1 MPWDKR
7 GEKRYFYTA
16 ERVNGRP
23 VRRYVGAGPAA
34 ELAAAADDLLRVER
48 AAAARE
54 RRDEQARHEEAE
66 SPLRELCEMTDLLT
80 RAALLGAGFQQHD
93 RGQWRRRRGHEDPD

>member
-7 GEKRYFYTA
+7 GDKRYFYTA

-23 VRRYVGAGPAA
+23 VRRYVGTGPAA

-54 RRDEQARHEEAE
+54 HRDEQARHEEADA
-66 SPLRELCEMTDLLT
+66 PLRELCQLSDLLA
-80 RAALLGAGFQQHD
+80 RAALLGAGFQQHA
-93 RGQWRRRRGHEDPD
+93 RGVWRRRRGRETES